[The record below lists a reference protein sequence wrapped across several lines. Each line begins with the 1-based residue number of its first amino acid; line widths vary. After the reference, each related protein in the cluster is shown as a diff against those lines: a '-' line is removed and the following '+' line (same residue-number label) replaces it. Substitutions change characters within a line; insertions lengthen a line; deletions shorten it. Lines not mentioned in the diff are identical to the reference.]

1 MSDSDNPNFTP
12 NSKRTDHAKLEIF
25 NQQERMYFFL
35 GAVAFLF
42 VAYSQD
48 LKKIYLNRNI

>member
-12 NSKRTDHAKLEIF
+12 NTKRTDHAKLEIF